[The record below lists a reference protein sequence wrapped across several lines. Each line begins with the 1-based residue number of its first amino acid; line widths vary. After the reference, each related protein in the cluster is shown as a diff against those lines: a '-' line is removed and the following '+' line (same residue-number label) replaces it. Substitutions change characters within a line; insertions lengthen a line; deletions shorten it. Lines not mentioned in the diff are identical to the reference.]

1 MAGGRNAAIIGTGS
15 VIPPRIVTNKDLEKY
30 IQTSDEW
37 IRERTGIH
45 ERRVV
50 EDDIAASDI
59 ATQAG
64 LLAMEKAG
72 VSAEDLDLIIVSTVT
87 PDMAFPSTACLV
99 QNNIGAKNAAAFDLE
114 AACSGFSYGM
124 TIAKQFIETG
134 TYTYILVIGVDILS
148 KITNWRDRHTC
159 ILFGDGAGAAV
170 LGPVNKGEGILA
182 TCLGADGSGGHVL
195 KLPAGGS
202 RMPASHETVEKKL
215 HYIDMDGSEVFKFA
229 VRIMASTT
237 KEVLKKA
244 NISLEDIDLLI
255 PHQANIR
262 IIDGAI
268 KRLGIDRDKVFIN
281 LHKYGNTSS
290 ASIPVAL
297 DEAIA
302 EGRVKKG
309 QIIVLAGFGA
319 GLTWGSSVMKWV

>member
-1 MAGGRNAAIIGTGS
+1 
-15 VIPPRIVTNKDLEKY
+15 
-30 IQTSDEW
+30 
-37 IRERTGIH
+37 
-45 ERRVV
+45 
-50 EDDIAASDI
+50 
-59 ATQAG
+59 
-64 LLAMEKAG
+64 
-72 VSAEDLDLIIVSTVT
+72 
-87 PDMAFPSTACLV
+87 
-99 QNNIGAKNAAAFDLE
+99 
-114 AACSGFSYGM
+114 
-124 TIAKQFIETG
+124 
-134 TYTYILVIGVDILS
+134 
-148 KITNWRDRHTC
+148 
-159 ILFGDGAGAAV
+159 
-170 LGPVNKGEGILA
+170 
-182 TCLGADGSGGHVL
+182 
-195 KLPAGGS
+195 
-202 RMPASHETVEKKL
+202 
-215 HYIDMDGSEVFKFA
+215 
-229 VRIMASTT
+229 MASTT